1 MSNIAFGIDFGTTN
15 TVLAVARN
23 GSVEIAD
30 IDPFGTS
37 KKTLKSVLF
46 FDEEGGISIGQE
58 AIDQYVGYGA
68 SYGRFMQSIKAFL
81 PNKSF
86 TETYVYGKRYE
97 IEDLIAL
104 ILKVIKHRGEL
115 RVGHVVDTV
124 VMGRPV
130 VFSDDSGLDLLAE
143 ERLQTAALR
152 SGFTNVHF
160 MYEPIAAT
168 LAYETSLPEGKE
180 QLVFMGDFGGGTSDF
195 VVMRLRGGKHDPKED
210 RRDDILSTGGA
221 YIAGDAF
228 DASIMWHK
236 LAKHFSRGTKI
247 FGSSNNQI
255 LDAPISF
262 SQTLCQWHMIPQLRD
277 RKTLQ
282 IIRDLRGVSNVDKK
296 AIENL
301 HVLIIENLGYMLF
314 QAIEK
319 AKRELSDN
327 ESAIVEFSEKNIV
340 ISEEI
345 TRAEF
350 EEVADDK
357 FNEISRCVDRTLV
370 KAGVSPQ
377 DINLV
382 LLTGGSSFIPKIR
395 RIFLERFGEE
405 KLLPIDAFTSV
416 AYGLGLSAAQ
426 Y

>member
-1 MSNIAFGIDFGTTN
+1 MSRAFGLDFGTTN
-15 TVLAVARN
+15 SVLA
-23 GSVEIAD
+23 IAQD
-30 IDPFGTS
+30 NNVRIVGIDPS
-37 KKTLKSVLF
+37 NPLSKTLQSVLF
-46 FDEEGGISIGQE
+46 FDEEGGINVGQE
-58 AIDQYVGYGA
+58 AVDQYVSYGGT
-68 SYGRFMQSIKAFL
+68 YGRFMQSIKAFL

-104 ILKVIKHRGEL
+104 ILKTIKHRGEL
-115 RVGHVVDTV
+115 HVGHVVDTV
-124 VMGRPV
+124 VLGRPV
-130 VFSDDSGLDLLAE
+130 VFSDDPELDLLAE

-210 RRDDILSTGGA
+210 RKDDILSTGGV

-255 LDAPISF
+255 LDTPISF

-282 IIRDLRGVSNVDKK
+282 IIRSLRGVTDEDRK
-296 AIENL
+296 ALEAL
-301 HVLIIENLGYMLF
+301 HTLVVENLGYMLF
-314 QAIEK
+314 RTIEK
-319 AKRELSDN
+319 AKQELSDSG
-327 ESAIVEFSEKNIV
+327 SASIEFSEKGIV
-340 ISEEI
+340 IREEI
-345 TRAEF
+345 TRNEF
-350 EEVADDK
+350 EVMSDDK
-357 FNEISRCVDRTLV
+357 FQTISAYVEKTLV
-370 KAGVSPQ
+370 QAGVSPQ
-377 DINLV
+377 DIDVV
-382 LLTGGSSFIPKIR
+382 LLTGGSSFIPKIG
-395 RIFLERFGEE
+395 RIFLDRFGQE

-416 AYGLGLSAAQ
+416 AHGLGLSAAR

>member
-1 MSNIAFGIDFGTTN
+1 MGNIVFGIDFGTTN

-30 IDPFGTS
+30 IDPFGIS

-46 FDEEGGISIGQE
+46 FDEEGGINVGQE
-58 AIDQYVGYGA
+58 AVDQYVSYGGT
-68 SYGRFMQSIKAFL
+68 YGRFMQSIKAFL

-130 VFSDDSGLDLLAE
+130 VFSDDSELDLLAE

-210 RRDDILSTGGA
+210 RKDDILSTGGV
-221 YIAGDAF
+221 YIAGDVF

-255 LDAPISF
+255 LDTPISF

-282 IIRDLRGVSNVDKK
+282 IIRDLRGVSDVDKK

-314 QAIEK
+314 QSIEK
-319 AKRELSDN
+319 AKRELSEN

-350 EEVADDK
+350 EEMADDK

-377 DINLV
+377 DIDSV